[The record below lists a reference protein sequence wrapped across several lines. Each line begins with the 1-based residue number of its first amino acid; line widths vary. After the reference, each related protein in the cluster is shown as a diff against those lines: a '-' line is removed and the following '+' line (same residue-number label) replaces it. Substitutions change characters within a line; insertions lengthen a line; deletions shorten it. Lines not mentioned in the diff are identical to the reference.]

1 MKKQSLLLI
10 TGGLLAM
17 ASCNTEPAAT
27 ADNSQAKIDSMV
39 NERVEQIRLELQAQ
53 NDSIINEMAL
63 YRADSIIAA
72 RTGKKPPAR
81 PKPTPP
87 SGTGTSNTQTTEE
100 TPRNPKEGRFNGE
113 GTDNTTKKE
122 SRFSEDAAEKQ
133 KEAEKSKKEDR
144 FK

>member
-17 ASCNTEPAAT
+17 ASCNTEPANNAEDT
-27 ADNSQAKIDSMV
+27 QAKIDSMV

-72 RTGKKPPAR
+72 RTGKKPPAS

-87 SGTGTSNTQTTEE
+87 S
-100 TPRNPKEGRFNGE
+100 
-113 GTDNTTKKE
+113 
-122 SRFSEDAAEKQ
+122 
-133 KEAEKSKKEDR
+133 
-144 FK
+144 

>member
-39 NERVEQIRLELQAQ
+39 NERVEQIRLELQAK
-53 NDSIINEMAL
+53 NDSIINEMAI

-72 RTGKKPPAR
+72 RTGKKTTAR
-81 PKPTPP
+81 PKPAP
-87 SGTGTSNTQTTEE
+87 STGVDKPADKPVKEEQTVGSGK
-100 TPRNPKEGRFNGE
+100 PKIGNKDEGEVGNGKPKI
-113 GTDNTTKKE
+113 GNKN
-122 SRFSEDAAEKQ
+122 
-133 KEAEKSKKEDR
+133 EAEVGSGKPKIGNK
-144 FK
+144 